1 MTHSQLTKREYL
13 NSRKEVRAG
22 KERRR
27 REGAQCA
34 LSSLGALFH
43 FNEYCI
49 AKRRAAT
56 HPAKSETGQKQMAN
70 IIFLQLGAL
79 RPKA

>member
-13 NSRKEVRAG
+13 NSRQEVREG
-22 KERRR
+22 RERE